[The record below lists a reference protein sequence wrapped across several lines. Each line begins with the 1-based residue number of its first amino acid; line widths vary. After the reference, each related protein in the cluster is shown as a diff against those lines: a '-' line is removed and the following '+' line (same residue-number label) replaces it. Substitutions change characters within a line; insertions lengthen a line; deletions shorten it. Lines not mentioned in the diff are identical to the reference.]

1 MTLSLSPA
9 EINLADPTPFERGEA
24 HELFR
29 ILRREM
35 PVHFNPG
42 GSIDREAAGGTGS
55 VMGDIEIKPF
65 WNLTKYEDVVAV
77 SRRPDLWSS
86 AKGITQ
92 FEATYMSAED
102 QMMNSDGKMLI
113 TMDPPKHVRLRRLV
127 NKGFTPRAV
136 AAMEPHIRQMATE
149 ILDDIAAKGECD
161 FVLDVA
167 SQLPLAVICGMMGVE
182 KKDWNLMFQLTNKVL
197 GGGDPEYQTD
207 VPEDQRGTIEA
218 ARLTSISGFM
228 GMLQFW
234 QGLLAERRK
243 ERRDDLVSL
252 LCDSE
257 IDGEALSDEDILW
270 FSFLLIVAGNET
282 TRNAISGGLLTLCE
296 HPDERKRLQD
306 DMSLIDTAVEEIL
319 RWTSPVTHMAR
330 VATADTEIR
339 GQKIAQGERVVMWYP
354 SVNRDEDV
362 FPEPD
367 RFDITRTPNE
377 HLAFGIG
384 EHFCLGAGFARL
396 ELKVLFQEL
405 FRRFPDIQLAGEP
418 ERLRSTFIGGIKH
431 LPVRYTPERA

>member
-9 EINLADPTPFERGEA
+9 EINLADPAPFERGDA
-24 HELFR
+24 LELFR
-29 ILRREM
+29 ILRRER

-42 GSIDREAAGGTGS
+42 GRLFGDNAGSAGTPLGERQ
-55 VMGDIEIKPF
+55 ILPF
-65 WNLTKYEDVVAV
+65 WNLTKYADVVAV
-77 SRRPDLWSS
+77 SRDPGLWSS
-86 AKGITQ
+86 EKGITQ
-92 FEATYMSAED
+92 FAMETMSAEE
-102 QMMNSDGKMLI
+102 QLMNTDGKMLI
-113 TMDPPKHVRLRRLV
+113 TIDPPKHVRLRRLV

-136 AAMEPHIRQMATE
+136 GAMEDHIRQIVTE

-167 SQLPLAVICGMMGVE
+167 SLLPLAVICRMMGVE
-182 KKDWNLMFQLTNKVL
+182 KSDWRLIFQLTNKVL

-207 VPEDQRGTIEA
+207 VPMEQRGTMAA
-218 ARLTSISGFM
+218 ARTTIVSGFA
-228 GMLQFW
+228 GMMQFW
-234 QGLLAERRK
+234 SALLADRRK
-243 ERRDDLVSL
+243 QRRDDLVSL
-252 LCDSE
+252 LADAE
-257 IDGEALSDEDILW
+257 IEGEALSDADILW
-270 FSFLLIVAGNET
+270 FSILLIVAGNET
-282 TRNAISGGLLTLCE
+282 TRNAISGGLLAFCQ
-296 HPDERKRLQD
+296 HPEERARLQA
-306 DMSLIDTAVEEIL
+306 DMSHIDTAVEEIL

-339 GQKIAQGERVVMWYP
+339 GQQIKAGERVVMWYA

-367 RFDITRTPNE
+367 RFDVTRTPNE

-396 ELKVLFQEL
+396 ELKVIFREL

-431 LPVRYTPERA
+431 LPVRFTPR